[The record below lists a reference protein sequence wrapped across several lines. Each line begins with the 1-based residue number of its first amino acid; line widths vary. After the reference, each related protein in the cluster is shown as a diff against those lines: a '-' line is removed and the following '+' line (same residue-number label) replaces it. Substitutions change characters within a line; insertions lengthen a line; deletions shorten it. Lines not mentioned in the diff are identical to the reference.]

1 MADLYRRLP
10 LLVLAVVLLLAI
22 VVFHICCLV
31 RVLGRKQTRRTSKT
45 ARKMERVQ
53 TRTTLSVGAA
63 GSSRQ
68 RCRSAEAVRRS
79 YDPALYSHLPSHEIS
94 LPPSDDDGDDPRSGY
109 DPGLVDLSFGLRSGS
124 ADEVT
129 RTVIVNPASGTTHT
143 PAPVTTR
150 TGGSVPCR
158 TTTAGGTVDGRCPNE
173 EWSATEVVGRK
184 FWDDHRRQSRE
195 ASTAGITRGV
205 AKITVGA
212 DDILGDEDG
221 ADGEDCEADYGAGND
236 DEEDDEEMEIRPVR
250 RKRGGSRA
258 AKKLP
263 ETRTGRRGKKGVEDA
278 SAGEGSK
285 SRDFWT
291 VEHMIALIRA
301 KRDQDSHLA
310 GLAHT
315 TGRMKTKTWKWD
327 DVEKRLVQMGVT
339 SRKVVDCRKKWD
351 NLYLH
356 FKTVHK
362 FMGESGKPNFFTL
375 SPGERKERG
384 FDFRMDERV
393 YSEMAA
399 MTRSD
404 HTIHPTNLADTGAT
418 GGVQMPG
425 PRGGRNES
433 GGSEGGGDGQDDDQG
448 STRDSISGGGV
459 GGGSKWKNVRQ
470 QTFDTIAYV
479 MKEHGSLMATT
490 VDSASK
496 RQCSIL
502 TRQCDILERE
512 VEVQKEHYVKAD
524 RANLMIF
531 RFAEQMP
538 PRGASA
544 RGRKDAGVGDGG
556 ETNKGRGQIPK
567 SKRQRIDDASSSQTD
582 DFLADEVAMVDAQGT
597 TGVAR
602 LGFGRDGVSR
612 EQLQEVKRSVVGGA
626 AGTVPRTPNMAGVV
640 VTSARVAGQL
650 LAAAGQGQPCQ
661 PLPLQHVLAP
671 GGGHTAP
678 AQKGDATVSASRTA
692 AADHTAKGG
701 VVEGAGRGGVDD
713 IGRDDDRR
721 DGKWEGND
729 DDDRPLVPRGKG
741 ASKEDELEEKAK
753 LWVDCDAFWGQGPGK
768 PLREAVGEC
777 TDYFVAIAN
786 GDAGAEP
793 PSMLIMPP
801 NDVPRFKIDDPVQQS
816 YITVD
821 LTTDLA
827 RAVWQG
833 LEWSRVVSPAL
844 VYHMLAMKMDVPLWF
859 AGVRIE
865 DRPEDDDMAARQE
878 ATVLLLAECWT
889 DVLWCGQWADGG
901 CVKQERLSRLAD
913 SLQAL
918 LCMVMWIMH
927 MGGDDD
933 RSHYEAW
940 LYASM
945 VAKPTMIAAGSY
957 IFNWRRHMVDS
968 ANLVLDRL
976 GKAHLTLGD
985 YPQCIPEW
993 CDCGL
998 AFGHNAALKNAA
1010 EAAKHGWIGSGPAA
1024 DDDGD
1029 DGK

>member
-1 MADLYRRLP
+1 
-10 LLVLAVVLLLAI
+10 
-22 VVFHICCLV
+22 
-31 RVLGRKQTRRTSKT
+31 
-45 ARKMERVQ
+45 
-53 TRTTLSVGAA
+53 
-63 GSSRQ
+63 
-68 RCRSAEAVRRS
+68 
-79 YDPALYSHLPSHEIS
+79 
-94 LPPSDDDGDDPRSGY
+94 
-109 DPGLVDLSFGLRSGS
+109 
-124 ADEVT
+124 
-129 RTVIVNPASGTTHT
+129 
-143 PAPVTTR
+143 
-150 TGGSVPCR
+150 
-158 TTTAGGTVDGRCPNE
+158 
-173 EWSATEVVGRK
+173 
-184 FWDDHRRQSRE
+184 
-195 ASTAGITRGV
+195 
-205 AKITVGA
+205 
-212 DDILGDEDG
+212 
-221 ADGEDCEADYGAGND
+221 
-236 DEEDDEEMEIRPVR
+236 
-250 RKRGGSRA
+250 
-258 AKKLP
+258 
-263 ETRTGRRGKKGVEDA
+263 
-278 SAGEGSK
+278 
-285 SRDFWT
+285 
-291 VEHMIALIRA
+291 
-301 KRDQDSHLA
+301 
-310 GLAHT
+310 
-315 TGRMKTKTWKWD
+315 
-327 DVEKRLVQMGVT
+327 MGVT
-339 SRKVVDCRKKWD
+339 SRKAVDCGKKWD
-351 NLYLH
+351 NLYQQ

-375 SPGERKERG
+375 TPGERKERG

-459 GGGSKWKNVRQ
+459 GWGTKRKNVRQ
-470 QTFDTIAYV
+470 QTFDTIADV

-502 TRQCDILERE
+502 TRQCDNLERE

-524 RANLMIF
+524 QANLMMCQALMEIAKAIHE
-531 RFAEQMP
+531 RSCLHGAP
-538 PRGASA
+538 WRGAGRW
-544 RGRKDAGVGDGG
+544 RGGRGG
-556 ETNKGRGQIPK
+556 ETNKGRGHIPK

-582 DFLADEVAMVDAQGT
+582 DFVTDEVAMVDAQGT

-612 EQLQEVKRSVVGGA
+612 EQLQAVKRSIIGGA
-626 AGTVPRTPNMAGVV
+626 AGTVPRTPNTAGVV
-640 VTSARVAGQL
+640 VTGARVAGQL
-650 LAAAGQGQPCQ
+650 SAAAGSCQPRQ
-661 PLPLQHVLAP
+661 PLPLQHVLAS
-671 GGGHTAP
+671 GGGHTAI
-678 AQKGDATVSASRTA
+678 AQKGDATASASRMA

-701 VVEGAGRGGVDD
+701 VVEA
-713 IGRDDDRR
+713 
-721 DGKWEGND
+721 
-729 DDDRPLVPRGKG
+729 P
-741 ASKEDELEEKAK
+741 KEDALEEKAK
-753 LWVDCDAFWGQGPGK
+753 LWVDCDAFWGQGLGK

-786 GDAGAEP
+786 GDTRAEP

-801 NDVPRFKIDDPVQQS
+801 NDVTRFKIDDPAQRDPALRRARSVERVVLCTIHGWIFKSQSRSTGFSRAES

-821 LTTDLA
+821 FATDLA
-827 RAVWQG
+827 RAVWQA
-833 LEWSRVVSPAL
+833 LEWWRVVSPAL
-844 VYHMLAMKMDVPLWF
+844 VYHTLAMKMDVPLWF
-859 AGVRIE
+859 AGVKIE

-878 ATVLLLAECWT
+878 ATVVLLAECWT
-889 DVLWCGQWADGG
+889 DALWCGQWADDGR
-901 CVKQERLSRLAD
+901 VKQERLSRLVD
-913 SLQAL
+913 SLRAL
-918 LCMVMWIMH
+918 LCAVVWIMR

-940 LYASM
+940 SYASM

-957 IFNWRRHMVDS
+957 IFDWRRHVVDA
-968 ANLVLDRL
+968 ANLVLDHL